1 MPRPQPRAEF
11 CRIFCIL
18 SNRRNRI
25 HLPALIAA
33 ILFLPFWS
41 SVAQPAAAPFEPH
54 WRHLKFTLSNDDL
67 YRLMW
72 ALPKG
77 GDLHNHHEYSI
88 PMSFWLEGAA
98 RHGYLTRTK
107 LSACGESEP
116 LQWLTL
122 RPGSVRKLSACAQRD
137 FTPVSALTE
146 PQRKSWLAA
155 LTLDPTESRDEFFD
169 RLVRR
174 LGDLERDPH
183 LMGDALVVAQ
193 RQLQSENAVY
203 LETQLD
209 PREFHGL
216 TADQGAA
223 AVRSRLA
230 QPDALATRV
239 PARMQVS
246 ALRFLP
252 GAEEDLKEG
261 FAFVHRNRDLWVGMN
276 LVGREDNPDGRPAR
290 FTAVLR
296 ELRRTFP
303 DVHLSLHAGE
313 NSQADTHV
321 AETLAMG
328 AERIGHGTNAY
339 LDPKAMKSLRDGRHL
354 VEVSLT
360 SNLALGYVPDLR
372 RHPFPTYLRQGIPV
386 CLNTDDRGVM
396 DSNLTD
402 EYFAAVSL
410 FDLTWAEV
418 VQIGRWSLEFSFA
431 EDSLKKELLA
441 RYARNVAAFERTF
454 SAADW
459 RQSLSRI
466 KTQPSGTTPRL
477 LQLRQPGQSQP
488 NTMRVPRPKP

>member
-1 MPRPQPRAEF
+1 VVIVSILGFFLLRPTPLRA
-11 CRIFCIL
+11 
-18 SNRRNRI
+18 
-25 HLPALIAA
+25 AD
-33 ILFLPFWS
+33 
-41 SVAQPAAAPFEPH
+41 PFEPH
-54 WRHLKFTLSNDDL
+54 WRHLKSTLSNEDL
-67 YRLMW
+67 YRLLW

-88 PMSFWLEGAA
+88 PVSFWLEGAA
-98 RHGYLTRTK
+98 RYGYLTRTK
-107 LSACGESEP
+107 LSTCGESEA

-122 RPGSVRKLSACAQRD
+122 RPDSVKKLSACAQRD
-137 FTPVSALTE
+137 FTPVSTLTE
-146 PQRKSWLAA
+146 PQRKAWLAA
-155 LTLDPTESRDEFFD
+155 LTLEPTESRDEFFD

-193 RQLQSENAVY
+193 RQLQSENALY

-216 TADQGAA
+216 TQGQGAA
-223 AVRSRLA
+223 AIRRRLA
-230 QPDALATRV
+230 RPDSLATRV
-239 PARMQVS
+239 PVRMQVS

-252 GAEEDLKEG
+252 GAEDDLRDG
-261 FAFVHRNRDLWVGMN
+261 FAFVHRNHDLWVGMN

-290 FTAVLR
+290 FATVLG
-296 ELRRTFP
+296 ELRRKYP
-303 DVHLSLHAGE
+303 EVHLSLHAGE
-313 NSQADTHV
+313 SSQADTHV
-321 AETLAMG
+321 ADTLGMG

-339 LDPKAMKSLRDGRHL
+339 LDPKAMKALRDGHHL
-354 VEVSLT
+354 IEVSLT

-431 EDSLKKELLA
+431 EDSLKKEILV

-454 SAADW
+454 SSEAW
-459 RQSLSRI
+459 RQSLARI
-466 KTQPSGTTPRL
+466 QAQPSGTTPRL
-477 LQLRQPGQSQP
+477 LQLRRPGQNEP
-488 NTMRVPRPKP
+488 NATHEPRPKP

>member
-1 MPRPQPRAEF
+1 MPRREF
-11 CRIFCIL
+11 SPIV
-18 SNRRNRI
+18 
-25 HLPALIAA
+25 LIAA
-33 ILFLPFWS
+33 AAPAWCRFIAPRIAAICLLSLFLIP
-41 SVAQPAAAPFEPH
+41 APAPAADPFEPH
-54 WRHLKFTLSNDDL
+54 WRTLKSSLSNDDL

-98 RHGYLTRTK
+98 RGGYLTRVK
-107 LSACGESEP
+107 ISNCDESET

-122 RPGSVRKLSACAQRD
+122 RPDSVKKLPACAQRD
-137 FTPVSALTE
+137 FVPVSALSTA
-146 PQRKSWLAA
+146 QRKAWLAA
-155 LTLDPTESRDEFFD
+155 LILDPTESKDEFFD

-174 LGDLERDPH
+174 LGDLERDPR

-193 RQLQSENAVY
+193 RQLQSENALY

-216 TADQGAA
+216 TEDQGAA
-223 AVRSRLA
+223 AIRARIA
-230 QPDALATRV
+230 QPDARATNIAV
-239 PARMQVS
+239 RMQVS

-252 GAEEDLKEG
+252 GAEDDLRDG

-276 LVGREDNPDGRPAR
+276 LVGREDNPDGRPIR
-290 FTAVLR
+290 FAAVLG
-296 ELRRTFP
+296 ELRRKYP

-321 AETLAMG
+321 ADTLNMG

-339 LDPKAMKSLRDGRHL
+339 QDPNALKLLRAGRRL
-354 VEVSLT
+354 IEVSLT

-372 RHPFPTYLRQGIPV
+372 RHPLLSYLRQGIPV

-396 DSNLTD
+396 DTNLTD

-410 FDLTWAEV
+410 FDLTWADV
-418 VQIGRWSLEFSFA
+418 VQLGRWSLEFSFA
-431 EDSLKKELLA
+431 EPALKKELLTS
-441 RYARNVAAFERTF
+441 YARNVAAFEKAF

-459 RQSLSRI
+459 RQSLARI
-466 KTQPSGTTPRL
+466 HARPSGTTVRL
-477 LQLRQPGQSQP
+477 FNLR
-488 NTMRVPRPKP
+488 KPASDQTRAGK

>member
-1 MPRPQPRAEF
+1 MTAGI
-11 CRIFCIL
+11 IFALGVLFAIP
-18 SNRRNRI
+18 
-25 HLPALIAA
+25 PASA
-33 ILFLPFWS
+33 S
-41 SVAQPAAAPFEPH
+41 DSFEPH
-54 WRHLKFTLSNDDL
+54 WRHLKSTLSNQDL
-67 YRLMW
+67 YRLIW

-107 LSACGESEP
+107 LSSCGESEAF
-116 LQWLTL
+116 QWLTL
-122 RPGSVRKLSACAQRD
+122 RPDSVKKLSACAQRD

-146 PQRKSWLAA
+146 PQRKAWLAA

-174 LGDLERDPH
+174 LGDLERDPK
-183 LMGDALVVAQ
+183 LMGDALVIAQ
-193 RQLQSENAVY
+193 TQLQSENALY

-216 TADQGAA
+216 TEDQGAA
-223 AVRSRLA
+223 AIRSRLA
-230 QPDALATRV
+230 RQDSLATRIPV
-239 PARMQVS
+239 RMQVS

-252 GAEEDLKEG
+252 GAENDLRDG
-261 FAFVHRNRDLWVGMN
+261 FAFVQRNRDLWVGVN

-290 FTAVLR
+290 FATALR
-296 ELRRTFP
+296 QLRQNYP
-303 DVHLSLHAGE
+303 SVHLSLHAGE
-313 NSQADTHV
+313 SSQADSHV
-321 AETLAMG
+321 LDTLHLG

-339 LDPKAMKSLRDGRHL
+339 LDPEAMKILREGRRL

-360 SNLALGYVPDLR
+360 SNLALGYVSDLR

-402 EYFAAVSL
+402 EYFAAISL
-410 FDLTWAEV
+410 FDLSWDEV

-431 EDSLKKELLA
+431 EAPLKKELLT
-441 RYARNVAAFERTF
+441 RYAANVAEFERAF

-459 RQSLSRI
+459 RQTLSRI
-466 KTQPSGTTPRL
+466 RPQPSGTTPRL
-477 LQLRQPGQSQP
+477 LHLRQPGQSQP
-488 NTMRVPRPKP
+488 DATRKSRPNL